1 MASNATMGDMGLRGM
16 AKHPCSDTKGH
27 HDNCSPSAMTGIK
40 TSVSDQENGRS
51 HVKPSMPNTISKS
64 SADGGAH

>member
-1 MASNATMGDMGLRGM
+1 MASNSNVSDMGLRGM

-40 TSVSDQENGRS
+40 TSVSDNESGRS
-51 HVKPSMPNTISKS
+51 HARPGAANVISKS
-64 SADGGAH
+64 SADGGAR